1 MRIRG
6 NYGELV
12 EGYKTFVDKQT
23 FHFKHGGVIPQL
35 ELAYETWG
43 ELNSEHSNAV
53 MLFTGLSASS
63 HARSSEVGSVCPLGG
78 FSQIF

>member
-1 MRIRG
+1 MKSKNGPVKIRG
-6 NYGELV
+6 SYGEVLG
-12 EGYKTFVDKQT
+12 GYKTFVNKQT

-43 ELNSEHSNAV
+43 ELNSERSNAL

-63 HARSSEVGSVCPLGG
+63 HACSSEVSSV
-78 FSQIF
+78 